1 MAGVEA
7 IVPAT
12 TAATPYDFS
21 NTTAAPKS
29 VYLTPPAGKELMP
42 GMHVI
47 VKRKKY
53 GTSSYYEVFRLTASQ
68 PGYVCYGNS
77 DYRLERPAQDYA
89 CGADVQF
96 D

>member
-29 VYLTPPAGKELMP
+29 VFLTPAAGKELMP
-42 GMHVI
+42 GMYVR
-47 VKRKKY
+47 VLRKKY
-53 GTSSYYEVFRLTASQ
+53 GTSSYYEVFRLTHNQ
-68 PGYVCYGNS
+68 PSYVCYGNS
-77 DYRLERPAQDYA
+77 DFRLDRPAQEYA
-89 CGADVQF
+89 CGADVQY